1 MELYATCAFGLEKLV
16 QEELKKL
23 GVWVV
28 KTEDGRITFRGDEMS
43 LARANM
49 WLRCADR
56 ILVKMAEFTAV
67 TFDQLFD
74 AVYAVEWEKFI
85 GPNDAF
91 PVSGSSVRSVLHSEP
106 AVQSIVKKAIV
117 KRLQAKHGVEL
128 LPESSNAVFQVMVK
142 ANKDVFVVGLNSS
155 GESLHKRGY
164 RTSSVLAPM
173 KETLAAALVKL
184 SGWGAGD
191 GIKNYKLKIINDG
204 VASQPLVQKHALVDL
219 FCGSGTIP
227 IEAAMV
233 ALNIAPGLTRQFAFQ
248 QWPWFDK
255 KNGETAR
262 AEARKLAKLPHKE
275 AAGENGG
282 GELVNVVKLPI
293 YGFDID
299 ADAVKIAEEN
309 VGRAGIGR
317 LNFKRADF
325 MDLDFT
331 KFENCTFICNPPYG
345 ERMEDTGRVRQLYRE
360 LGEKFAQTKNCS
372 LYLIT
377 SDEMFPALF
386 AEATHRQPDKNR
398 KLFNGNIRCY
408 LYQYEARGSVEAK
421 K

>member
-56 ILVKMAEFTAV
+56 ILIKMAEFTAV

-74 AVYAVEWEKFI
+74 AVYAVEWEKYI
-85 GPNDAF
+85 GPKDAF
-91 PVSGSSVRSVLHSEP
+91 PVAGSSVRSVLHSEP

-128 LPESSNAVFQVMVK
+128 LPESSTAVFQVMVK

-184 SGWGAGD
+184 SGWGMGANAGT
-191 GIKNYKLKIINDG
+191 GSGSGEQAAGPEK
-204 VASQPLVQKHALVDL
+204 PLVDL

-275 AAGENGG
+275 AAGENGA
-282 GELVNVVKLPI
+282 EEMVNVVKLPI

-309 VGRAGIGR
+309 VARAGIGR

-325 MDLDFT
+325 MDLDFS

-360 LGEKFAQTKNCS
+360 LGQKFAQTKNCS

-408 LYQYEARGSVEAK
+408 LYQYEAKGLVEAK